1 MKERH
6 NWATGKH
13 PKTCT
18 CAVCTQRRLEA
29 ALPRPQ
35 KKKRKAKSL
44 RGQGGKVAGA
54 GKQNADSPALADA
67 MDILN
72 RSHRSSDTEPASESD
87 NEPTGGEPSDN

>member
-35 KKKRKAKSL
+35 KKKRKPKSL
-44 RGQGGKVAGA
+44 RGQGDKATGGGKL
-54 GKQNADSPALADA
+54 QTDSPALAEA

-72 RSHRSSDTEPASESD
+72 RSHPSSDTEPD
-87 NEPTGGEPSDN
+87 IKPTGGEPSDI

>member
-1 MKERH
+1 MRERH

-29 ALPRPQ
+29 ALPRPS
-35 KKKRKAKSL
+35 KKKRKPKSL
-44 RGQGGKVAGA
+44 RGQGGKAGGHETKDGSA
-54 GKQNADSPALADA
+54 ALAEA

-72 RSHRSSDTEPASESD
+72 RSQPSSDGDPDSK
-87 NEPTGGEPSDN
+87 PTGGEPSDN

>member
-18 CAVCTQRRLEA
+18 CTVCTQRRAEA
-29 ALPRPQ
+29 GLPRE
-35 KKKRKAKSL
+35 KKKRKPKSE
-44 RGQGGKVAGA
+44 RGKAQKTKPGDTAGA
-54 GKQNADSPALADA
+54 LAEA

-72 RSHRSSDTEPASESD
+72 RPTEPREST
-87 NEPTGGEPSDN
+87 E